1 MLSLNLIAI
10 LFTLYFF
17 YYNKTKVNSLNQQLL
32 ASQSKVDS
40 FLKKIDELQKNYSE
54 INVTYMKLLE
64 DSNVEIK
71 HLSTISSDKDLEIL
85 SVKNK
90 IEKLSSD
97 FLLEKKKIIKDTR
110 QDALKRSR
118 AVIRGQ
124 ASEHL
129 APYVIPNTNPKDY
142 RFMGNPIDFICF
154 EGLSDVLDGQ
164 SDAITSV
171 RFVDIK
177 TGKASLNKTQRRIRD
192 AIKEGKVTF
201 EIINLDNELERQKND
216 AQLSEKCNS

>member
-64 DSNVEIK
+64 DSNIEIK
-71 HLSTISSDKDLEIL
+71 HLNTISSDKDLEIL

-110 QDALKRSR
+110 EDALKRSR

-154 EGLSDVLDGQ
+154 EGLSDILDGQ

-216 AQLSEKCNS
+216 TQPSEKYNS

>member
-1 MLSLNLIAI
+1 MLLTSLVLTLVIFCLLFKIRYDQNNINKKEFFLNLK
-10 LFTLYFF
+10 LNDLTKNLDTTLQEYS
-17 YYNKTKVNSLNQQLL
+17 NLNQNYHDFVI
-32 ASQSKVDS
+32 QSNIKDEKIDS
-40 FLKKIDELQKNYSE
+40 FKKTIA
-54 INVTYMKLLE
+54 LL
-64 DSNVEIK
+64 
-71 HLSTISSDKDLEIL
+71 HSD
-85 SVKNK
+85 
-90 IEKLSSD
+90 IEKQKIQSS
-97 FLLEKKKIIKDTR
+97 LLLKESVANARK
-110 QDALKRSR
+110 DALKRSR

-129 APYVIPNTNPKDY
+129 APYVVPNTNPKDY

-201 EIINLDNELERQKND
+201 EIINLDNQLERQKND
-216 AQLSEKCNS
+216 TQSSKKCTP